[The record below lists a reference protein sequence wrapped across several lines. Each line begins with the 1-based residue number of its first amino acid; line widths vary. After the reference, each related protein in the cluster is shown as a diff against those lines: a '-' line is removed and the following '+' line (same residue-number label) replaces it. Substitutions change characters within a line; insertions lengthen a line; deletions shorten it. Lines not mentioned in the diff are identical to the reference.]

1 VKLLWPLCVLTFL
14 TGQSSLDPPA
24 FTKPSEAY
32 QFARQPLTEWEAAL
46 RAHKQ
51 PATKTLPG
59 NIVEERGKALC
70 PRFSLDTVSGEE
82 L

>member
-1 VKLLWPLCVLTFL
+1 MALCVLTFL